1 MCVRVGIDVASP
13 LPAAKAGGRARAR
26 ADLRS
31 ENLAAIID
39 RLGDSVTSLAIDLP
53 AHDESK
59 GEPVPMQD
67 VADQIH
73 SLVQAPGLERP
84 IVVGHSIVAAAA
96 GLYAATYP
104 TRGIVIIDQATERLG
119 AFIEHCNRPSNGA

>member
-1 MCVRVGIDVASP
+1 MLMHG
-13 LPAAKAGGRARAR
+13 
-26 ADLRS
+26 
-31 ENLAAIID
+31 LAFDRRIWQPIID
-39 RLGDSVTSLAIDLP
+39 RLGDSVTSFATVLP
-53 AHDESK
+53 AHGGSK

-84 IVVGHSIVAAAA
+84 IVVGHSIAAAAA

-119 AFIEHCNRPSNGA
+119 AFIGHCHRPGNGA